1 MELANW
7 RSQFGTSNREKMGL
21 RIPPFAF
28 TEHGVLMLASILK
41 SELAVQVNI
50 QIVRIFTRMREMLM
64 AHKDIIEKLLQTE

>member
-1 MELANW
+1 
-7 RSQFGTSNREKMGL
+7 MGL